1 MVAAPWAGGGV
12 ALLLDAAM
20 EDRGAKLAELRSRG
34 ASLPSDDGQSAEYH
48 RRSVASHRCDCLLRR
63 RAACVAARQ
72 PQASVLSVL
81 ATTLLTLLLYYRLLL
96 ASILKLFVWDL
107 RRLETLPR
115 IFSFIVLGA
124 ILLGVSWI

>member
-1 MVAAPWAGGGV
+1 
-12 ALLLDAAM
+12 
-20 EDRGAKLAELRSRG
+20 
-34 ASLPSDDGQSAEYH
+34 
-48 RRSVASHRCDCLLRR
+48 
-63 RAACVAARQ
+63 
-72 PQASVLSVL
+72 VL